1 MQTPAFKIDNL
12 DGQVIQVGD
21 QRKLA
26 PMIRPI
32 KLSLQGDRENF
43 PTGYDFLKDQCL
55 GMIIEDEWVC
65 MQRPESDLTFEIN
78 QFGVYSLLF
87 SPTDEAYEYKALSK
101 TQFWLK
107 HNKPSLNTIILVS
120 LFVVVTGLLS
130 ILSQDTYQK
139 SLIFSRSLNSAKQ
152 APGPVK

>member
-12 DGQVIQVGD
+12 DGEVIEVGD

-26 PMIRPI
+26 PIIKPI
-32 KLSLQGDRENF
+32 KLTLQGDRENF
-43 PTGYDFLKDQCL
+43 PTGFDFLKDQCL
-55 GMIIEDEWVC
+55 GLIIEDEWVC
-65 MQRPESDLTFEIN
+65 MQRPGSDLTFEIN

-87 SPTDEAYEYKALSK
+87 SPTDEAFEYKALSK

-107 HNKPSLNTIILVS
+107 HNKPSLNTIIVVS
-120 LFVVVTGLLS
+120 LLVFTKGLVS

-139 SLIFSRSLNSAKQ
+139 SLIFSRSLYSAKQ
-152 APGPVK
+152 AFGPEK